1 MVLTT
6 KIYAIAMIVISMVVA
21 LAVYYLM
28 TDLPK
33 KEKKKQIDELTSQIV
48 NFVIYIWIAKILLN
62 LSLFITDPMAV
73 LAYPSSAE
81 AFYLA
86 ALFSVITLAIQ
97 SYRKKLQ
104 VIPLIMTF
112 IPVFLISTF
121 LFEFM
126 QFTVMD
132 ESYAISQIVL
142 SGLLLIV
149 FYWIQG
155 KVSIDLLILIMLV
168 GWSVGMMGLTFMQ
181 PFVTVFDYL
190 MKPWFI
196 GTFFV
201 GMFALILLHRRK
213 RDN

>member
-168 GWSVGMMGLTFMQ
+168 GWSAGMMGLTFMH

>member
-142 SGLLLIV
+142 SGLVVDCFLLDSRE
-149 FYWIQG
+149 G
-155 KVSIDLLILIMLV
+155 ID
-168 GWSVGMMGLTFMQ
+168 
-181 PFVTVFDYL
+181 
-190 MKPWFI
+190 
-196 GTFFV
+196 
-201 GMFALILLHRRK
+201 
-213 RDN
+213 

>member
-33 KEKKKQIDELTSQIV
+33 KEKKKIDELTSQIV

>member
-1 MVLTT
+1 
-6 KIYAIAMIVISMVVA
+6 
-21 LAVYYLM
+21 
-28 TDLPK
+28 
-33 KEKKKQIDELTSQIV
+33 
-48 NFVIYIWIAKILLN
+48 
-62 LSLFITDPMAV
+62 
-73 LAYPSSAE
+73 
-81 AFYLA
+81 
-86 ALFSVITLAIQ
+86 
-97 SYRKKLQ
+97 
-104 VIPLIMTF
+104 
-112 IPVFLISTF
+112 
-121 LFEFM
+121 M

>member
-1 MVLTT
+1 MRLRCCDF
-6 KIYAIAMIVISMVVA
+6 YGCRAGRLLLDDGS
-21 LAVYYLM
+21 
-28 TDLPK
+28 PK